1 VNDWTAAA
9 ACRGRDPRV
18 WFPRPH
24 DRFAIEVARQVCA
37 GCPVRADCLADAM
50 AAPFDL
56 VGIWGGLTEHERQ
69 SLRARAREAASAAG
83 LSAH

>member
-1 VNDWTAAA
+1 VNDWTAGA

-37 GCPVRADCLADAM
+37 GCPVRDACLADAM
-50 AAPFDL
+50 AAPFEPA
-56 VGIWGGLTEHERQ
+56 GIWAGLTEQERRA
-69 SLRARAREAASAAG
+69 LRARSHVGAV
-83 LSAH
+83 